1 MPAVIPVGAN
11 AVKIS
16 GTASKPYLISNDP
29 TSQTVIYLGQDS
41 NVSANN
47 YGVKLQP
54 GGSLTWTEITREVW
68 AISASSI
75 TASVSVLYEATATF
89 SSQVSAI
96 SANAPVLL
104 NTTTITLANTG
115 GLSSSTSI
123 PDIAIGNYASLKV
136 MVSVNLTAIPA
147 TTPTLLTGAAV
158 QFNGIQSNSV
168 PVSATASVTN
178 KATWPFGDNGG
189 SGLGL
194 SLGLQPG
201 IQTLEMP
208 VINNYL
214 SGSTI
219 AYNSGTSTL
228 AGTLTLRI
236 FGQGKTLTD
245 SIYTSWNG
253 GDLPTVYTGYTAS
266 EGIMFNTTTT
276 GAVSTSYSVP
286 SQNGIANI
294 LMSSGSTT
302 LTRVGYTLSFYNYAS
317 GSYYIAHKRILTNPG
332 TIGDS
337 INDQVIFPQTPVQ
350 IRLETTGTGTGI
362 FTITQQV

>member
-1 MPAVIPVGAN
+1 MAAVIPVGAS

-16 GTASKPYLISNDP
+16 GTASKPYLISNDAN
-29 TSQTVIYLGQDS
+29 SQTVIYLGQDS
-41 NVSANN
+41 NVSPNN
-47 YGVKLQP
+47 YGVKLLP

-68 AISASSI
+68 AISSTSN
-75 TASVSVLYEATATF
+75 TANVTVLYEATATF
-89 SSQVSAI
+89 SSQVSAVN
-96 SANAPVLL
+96 ANAPVLL
-104 NTTTITLANTG
+104 STTTVTLANTG
-115 GLSSSTSI
+115 GFSVSTTI
-123 PDIAIGNYASLKV
+123 PDLAIGNYASIKI

-158 QFNGIQSNSV
+158 QFNGIQSNTA
-168 PVSATASVTN
+168 PVSAGASVTN
-178 KATWPFGDNGG
+178 RATFPFGDNGG

-194 SLGLQPG
+194 STGLQPG
-201 IQTLEMP
+201 IQTLEYP

-236 FGQGKTLTD
+236 FGQGKALNQ

-253 GDLPTVYTGYTAS
+253 GSLPTVYNGYQAS
-266 EGIMFNTTTT
+266 EGVMFNTTVS
-276 GAVSTSYSVP
+276 GAATTSYSIP

-302 LTRVGYTLSFYNYAS
+302 LTRVGYSLYFYDYAS
-317 GSYYIAHKRILTNPG
+317 SSYYLVHKRLLAAPG

-350 IRLETTGTGTGI
+350 LRLETTGTGSSI
-362 FTITQQV
+362 YSVTQIV